1 MSVAGYG
8 VSMDRTPPRDE
19 HLWAEALWGLALMG
33 IVLLLVPVI
42 AALSH

>member
-1 MSVAGYG
+1 
-8 VSMDRTPPRDE
+8 MDRPSPRDE

-33 IVLLLVPVI
+33 TLLLLVPVI